1 MKSVRARCL
10 ARACTLMALLAGA
23 TAQSAADAAESDV
36 SIEYRVKAAFVYQI
50 AGYVEWPDTA
60 FPRRDTPVTI
70 AVLGAEALAEELT
83 RIVPGR
89 RINNRPIAVRRL
101 QDGAS
106 LDGVHILFVGHER
119 RSQIANLAQKAREH
133 GVLLVTESEGVLAE
147 GSMVNFIV
155 VEGRVRFE
163 VGLDAARRSG
173 LKLSS
178 RLLAVAQQV
187 YSGAP

>member
-36 SIEYRVKAAFVYQI
+36 SLEYRVKAAFVYQI
-50 AGYVEWPDTA
+50 AGYVEWPGTA
-60 FPRRDTPVTI
+60 FARRDTPITI

-119 RSQIANLAQKAREH
+119 RSQIAKLAHGAREN
-133 GVLLVTESEGVLAE
+133 GVLLVTESEGMLAE
-147 GSMVNFIV
+147 GSMVNFVV
-155 VEGRVRFE
+155 VEGHVRFE

-187 YSGAP
+187 HSRAP